1 MPNKN
6 NSYKSTINLKGNMY
20 LIKNVNNI
28 FYNIIL
34 FLQKFDF
41 FNKMANS
48 LNSILQA
55 NSDIFFNIKNNINN
69 NFIEQRN
76 PNDGNSLNERPEES
90 VNIHIEDNNILD
102 SKNLEVISEESIIL
116 KEKETEKNFDDYIKF
131 ASGKAN
137 KTYITRKGL

>member
-6 NSYKSTINLKGNMY
+6 NSYKSAINLKGNMY
-20 LIKNVNNI
+20 SFKNVNNI

-41 FNKMANS
+41 FNKMAKS

-69 NFIEQRN
+69 SFIEQRN

-90 VNIHIEDNNILD
+90 VNIHLEDNNILD
-102 SKNLEVISEESIIL
+102 SKILEVISEESIIR

-131 ASGKAN
+131 ASRKAN
-137 KTYITRKGL
+137 KTCKTKKGL